1 MKWNVARSQI
11 YTASSNPDQMA
22 GIYIHIPFCRKAC
35 HYCNF
40 HFSTSL
46 GKAETVVTNI
56 IKEISLRSSEI
67 NEAVQTIY
75 FGGGTPS
82 ILAPE
87 AINKMMDAIK
97 SDYAISSD
105 PEITLEANPDD
116 ITAEKARAWKQ
127 MGINRFSIGVQS
139 FADENLQWMNR
150 AHDASQSIQCI
161 QTIREAGFDNF
172 SIDLIYGTPGQ
183 TQEGW
188 IKDLEKAIEMKIPHL
203 SCYALTVEEGTA
215 LHHMIGSGKKEKIS
229 ADEQAERFEALVQ
242 LSSLAGYSHYEIS
255 NLALPGKESKHNSA
269 YWEGKPYLGFGP
281 SAHSFS
287 GTKRSWNI
295 ADNLKYSQSIEAG
308 ILPQEEETLREID
321 QLNEYIMTSLRSIK
335 GMQKETIKTR
345 WGNDKLLI
353 ISTAI
358 EQFIRSG
365 KIMSTEKSWVLSGE
379 GRFFAD
385 GIASS
390 LFFLED

>member
-1 MKWNVARSQI
+1 
-11 YTASSNPDQMA
+11 MA

-46 GKAETVVTNI
+46 GKAEAVVNSI
-56 IKEISLRSSEI
+56 IKEIGLRSPEMK
-67 NEAVQTIY
+67 EEVQTIY

-82 ILAPE
+82 ILATPTIE
-87 AINKMMDAIK
+87 NMLDAIK
-97 SDYAISSD
+97 TNYSISSN

-116 ITAEKARAWKQ
+116 ITAEKAMAWKQ

-139 FADENLQWMNR
+139 FADENLRWMNR

-161 QTIREAGFDNF
+161 QTIRDVGFENF

-188 IKDLEKAIEMKIPHL
+188 IKDLEKAIELKIPHL

-215 LHHMIGSGKKEKIS
+215 LHHLIGSGKKEKIS

-255 NLALPGKESKHNSA
+255 NLALPGKESRHNSA

-295 ADNLKYSQSIEAG
+295 ADNLKYIQAIDAG
-308 ILPQEEETLREID
+308 ILPSEEETLRETD

-345 WGNDKLLI
+345 WGMEKLQI
-353 ISTAI
+353 ISREI
-358 EQFIRSG
+358 EPFIDAG
-365 KIMSTEKSWVLSGE
+365 KIIATENTWILSGE

-385 GIASS
+385 GIASA

>member
-1 MKWNVARSQI
+1 MKLSVARSQI
-11 YTASSNPDQMA
+11 YTASSNQDQMA

-46 GKAETVVTNI
+46 GKAEAVVTSI
-56 IKEISLRSSEI
+56 LKEISLRSSESRDEI
-67 NEAVQTIY
+67 QTIY

-82 ILAPE
+82 ILEPE
-87 AINKMMDAIK
+87 TINKMLQAINAHYAVSNDA
-97 SDYAISSD
+97 
-105 PEITLEANPDD
+105 EITLEANPDD
-116 ITAEKARAWKQ
+116 ITAAKAKAWKQ

-139 FADENLQWMNR
+139 FADQNLQWMNR
-150 AHDASQSIQCI
+150 AHDARQSIECI
-161 QTIREAGFDNF
+161 QAIREAGFENF

-183 TQEGW
+183 TQHGW

-242 LSSLAGYSHYEIS
+242 LTSAAGYIHYEIS

-295 ADNLKYSQSIEAG
+295 ADNLKYIQSIEAG
-308 ILPQEEETLREID
+308 ILPFEEETLRETD

-345 WGNDKLLI
+345 WGLDKLEA
-353 ISTAI
+353 ISIEI
-358 EQFIRSG
+358 EQFISSG
-365 KIMSTEKSWVLSGE
+365 KIIATENAWLLSGE

>member
-1 MKWNVARSQI
+1 MKLSVARSQI
-11 YTASSNPDQMA
+11 YTASSNQDQMA

-46 GKAETVVTNI
+46 GKAEAVVTSI
-56 IKEISLRSSEI
+56 LKEISLRSSESRDEI
-67 NEAVQTIY
+67 QTIY

-82 ILAPE
+82 ILEPE
-87 AINKMMDAIK
+87 TINKMLQAINAHYAVSNDA
-97 SDYAISSD
+97 
-105 PEITLEANPDD
+105 EITLEANPDD
-116 ITAEKARAWKQ
+116 ITAAKAKAWKQ

-139 FADENLQWMNR
+139 FADQNLQWMNR
-150 AHDASQSIQCI
+150 AHDARQSIECI
-161 QTIREAGFDNF
+161 QAIREAGFENF

-183 TQEGW
+183 TQQGW

-242 LSSLAGYSHYEIS
+242 LTSAAGYIHYEIS

-295 ADNLKYSQSIEAG
+295 ADNLKYIQSIEAG
-308 ILPQEEETLREID
+308 ILPFEEETLREID
-321 QLNEYIMTSLRSIK
+321 QLNEYIMTSLRSIN
-335 GMQKETIKTR
+335 GIQKETIKTR
-345 WGNDKLLI
+345 WGLDKLEV
-353 ISTAI
+353 ISIEI
-358 EQFIRSG
+358 EQFISSG
-365 KIMSTEKSWVLSGE
+365 KIIATENAWLLSGE

>member
-1 MKWNVARSQI
+1 
-11 YTASSNPDQMA
+11 MA

-46 GKAETVVTNI
+46 GKAETVVNSI
-56 IKEISLRSSEI
+56 IKEIGFRSSEMK
-67 NEAVQTIY
+67 EEVQTIY

-82 ILAPE
+82 ILATV
-87 AINKMMDAIK
+87 AIENMLDAIK
-97 SDYAISSD
+97 TNYSVSSN

-116 ITAEKARAWKQ
+116 ITAEKAMAWKQ

-139 FADENLQWMNR
+139 FADENLRWMNR
-150 AHDASQSIQCI
+150 AHDAKQSIQCI
-161 QTIREAGFDNF
+161 QIIRDVGFENF

-188 IKDLEKAIEMKIPHL
+188 IKDLEKAIELKIPHL

-215 LHHMIGSGKKEKIS
+215 LHHLIGSGKKEKIS

-295 ADNLKYSQSIEAG
+295 ADNLQYIQSIEAG
-308 ILPQEEETLREID
+308 ILPAEEEILRESD

-345 WGNDKLLI
+345 WGMEKLEI
-353 ISTAI
+353 ISKEI
-358 EQFIRSG
+358 EPFIDAG
-365 KIMSTEKSWVLSGE
+365 KIMATENAWILSGE

-385 GIASS
+385 GIASA

>member
-1 MKWNVARSQI
+1 
-11 YTASSNPDQMA
+11 MA

-46 GKAETVVTNI
+46 GKAEAVVSSI
-56 IKEISLRSSEI
+56 LKEIELRSSEMK
-67 NEAVQTIY
+67 EEVQTIY

-82 ILAPE
+82 ILDTV
-87 AINKMMDAIK
+87 AIERLLDAIR
-97 SDYAISSD
+97 SHYAVSSD
-105 PEITLEANPDD
+105 VEITLEANPDD
-116 ITAEKARAWKQ
+116 ITQEKAKAWKQ

-150 AHDASQSIQCI
+150 AHDASQSFQCI
-161 QTIREAGFDNF
+161 QTIREVGFDNF

-183 TQEGW
+183 THEGW

-242 LSSLAGYSHYEIS
+242 LSSLAGYTHYEIS

-295 ADNLKYSQSIEAG
+295 ADNLQYIRSIEAG
-308 ILPQEEETLREID
+308 ILPSEEETLRETD

-335 GMQKETIKTR
+335 GMQKKLIKTR
-345 WGNDKLLI
+345 WGMDKLQI
-353 ISTAI
+353 ISTEI
-358 EQFIRSG
+358 EQFIVSG
-365 KIMSTEKSWVLSGE
+365 KIIATENAWVLSGE

>member
-1 MKWNVARSQI
+1 
-11 YTASSNPDQMA
+11 MA

-46 GKAETVVTNI
+46 GKAEAVVRSI
-56 IKEISLRSSEI
+56 IKEISLRSSESTEQI
-67 NEAVQTIY
+67 QTIY

-82 ILAPE
+82 ILATSAIENMLE
-87 AINKMMDAIK
+87 AIKIHY
-97 SDYAISSD
+97 SISSN

-116 ITAEKARAWKQ
+116 ITTEKAMAWKQ

-161 QTIREAGFDNF
+161 QTIREVGFENF

-188 IKDLEKAIEMKIPHL
+188 IKDLEKAIDLKIPHL

-229 ADEQAERFEALVQ
+229 ADEQAERFDALVQ

-295 ADNLKYSQSIEAG
+295 ADNLQYIQSIETG
-308 ILPQEEETLREID
+308 VLPSEEEILRETD

-335 GMQKETIKTR
+335 GMQKATIKTR
-345 WGNDKLLI
+345 WGMDKLQI
-353 ISTAI
+353 ISTEI
-358 EQFIRSG
+358 EQFIQSG
-365 KIMSTEKSWVLSGE
+365 KIIATEKAWVLSGE

>member
-1 MKWNVARSQI
+1 
-11 YTASSNPDQMA
+11 
-22 GIYIHIPFCRKAC
+22 
-35 HYCNF
+35 
-40 HFSTSL
+40 
-46 GKAETVVTNI
+46 
-56 IKEISLRSSEI
+56 
-67 NEAVQTIY
+67 
-75 FGGGTPS
+75 
-82 ILAPE
+82 
-87 AINKMMDAIK
+87 
-97 SDYAISSD
+97 
-105 PEITLEANPDD
+105 
-116 ITAEKARAWKQ
+116 
-127 MGINRFSIGVQS
+127 VQS

-150 AHDASQSIQCI
+150 AHDASQSMDCI
-161 QTIREAGFDNF
+161 QIIREAGFQHF

-183 TQEGW
+183 TQQGW
-188 IKDLEKAIEMKIPHL
+188 IKDLEKAIELKIPHL

-215 LHHMIGSGKKEKIS
+215 LHHMIGSGKKQKIS

-242 LSSLAGYSHYEIS
+242 LSTKAGYIHYEIS
-255 NLALPGKESKHNSA
+255 NLAMPGKESKHNSA

-295 ADNLKYSQSIEAG
+295 ADNLKYIQSIEAG
-308 ILPQEEETLREID
+308 ILPREEETLREID

-335 GMQKETIKTR
+335 GMQKGVIETR
-345 WGNDKLLI
+345 WGMDKLQI
-353 ISTAI
+353 ISKEI

-365 KIMSTEKSWVLSGE
+365 KIMATEKAWVLTGE

>member
-1 MKWNVARSQI
+1 
-11 YTASSNPDQMA
+11 MA
-22 GIYIHIPFCRKAC
+22 GIYIHIPFCKKAC

-46 GKAETVVTNI
+46 GKAEAMETSI
-56 IKEISLRSSEI
+56 LKEITLRSSEL
-67 NEAVQTIY
+67 EEEVQTIY

-82 ILAPE
+82 ILAP
-87 AINKMMDAIK
+87 ATIDKMLQTLQAHY
-97 SDYAISSD
+97 SISSN
-105 PEITLEANPDD
+105 PEVTLEANPDD
-116 ITAEKARAWKQ
+116 ITAEKAKAWKQ

-150 AHDASQSIQCI
+150 AHDASQSMDCI
-161 QTIREAGFDNF
+161 QIIREAGFQHF

-183 TQEGW
+183 TQQGW
-188 IKDLEKAIEMKIPHL
+188 IKDLEKAIELKIPHL

-215 LHHMIGSGKKEKIS
+215 LHHMIGSGKKQKIS

-242 LSSLAGYSHYEIS
+242 LSSKAGYIHYEIS
-255 NLALPGKESKHNSA
+255 NLAMPGKESKHNSA

-295 ADNLKYSQSIEAG
+295 ADNLKYIQSIEAG
-308 ILPQEEETLREID
+308 ILPREEETLREID

-335 GMQKETIKTR
+335 GMQKGVIETR
-345 WGNDKLLI
+345 WGMDKLQI
-353 ISTAI
+353 ISKEI

-365 KIMSTEKSWVLSGE
+365 KIMATEKAWVLTGE

>member
-1 MKWNVARSQI
+1 MKLIVARSQI
-11 YTASSNPDQMA
+11 YTASSNQVQMA

-46 GKAETVVTNI
+46 GKAEAMETSI
-56 IKEISLRSSEI
+56 LKEITLRSSELQ
-67 NEAVQTIY
+67 EEVQTIY

-82 ILAPE
+82 ILAP
-87 AINKMMDAIK
+87 ATIDKMLQTLHAHY
-97 SDYAISSD
+97 SISSN
-105 PEITLEANPDD
+105 PEVTLEANPDD
-116 ITAEKARAWKQ
+116 ITAEKAKAWKQ

-150 AHDASQSIQCI
+150 AHDASQSMDCI
-161 QTIREAGFDNF
+161 QIIREAGFQHF

-188 IKDLEKAIEMKIPHL
+188 IKDLEKAIELKIPHL

-215 LHHMIGSGKKEKIS
+215 LHHMIGSGKKQKIS
-229 ADEQAERFEALVQ
+229 ADEQAERFEALVE
-242 LSSLAGYSHYEIS
+242 LSTKAGYIHYEIS
-255 NLALPGKESKHNSA
+255 NLAMPGNESKHNSA

-295 ADNLKYSQSIEAG
+295 ADNLKYIQSIEAG
-308 ILPQEEETLREID
+308 ILPREEETLREID

-335 GMQKETIKTR
+335 GMQKGVIETR
-345 WGNDKLLI
+345 WGMNKLQI
-353 ISTAI
+353 ISTEI

-365 KIMSTEKSWVLSGE
+365 KIITTENAWVLTGE

>member
-1 MKWNVARSQI
+1 LDAARSQI
-11 YTASSNPDQMA
+11 YTASSNQDQMA

-46 GKAETVVTNI
+46 GKAEAVVSSI
-56 IKEISLRSSEI
+56 LKEIRLRSSEM
-67 NEAVQTIY
+67 NEEVETIY

-82 ILAPE
+82 ILATA
-87 AINKMMDAIK
+87 AIENLLDAIK
-97 SDYAISSD
+97 AHYAIRSN

-116 ITAEKARAWKQ
+116 ITAEKAMAWKQ

-139 FADENLQWMNR
+139 FGDENLQWMNR
-150 AHDASQSIQCI
+150 AHDACQSIQCI

-188 IKDLEKAIEMKIPHL
+188 IRDLEKAIEMKIPHL

-215 LHHMIGSGKKEKIS
+215 LHHMIGSGKKEKII
-229 ADEQAERFEALVQ
+229 ADEQAERFDALVRM
-242 LSSLAGYSHYEIS
+242 SSIAGYNHYEIS
-255 NLALPGKESKHNSA
+255 NLALPGKESKHNSG

-295 ADNLKYSQSIEAG
+295 ADNLQYIQSIEAG
-308 ILPQEEETLREID
+308 ILPSEEETLREKD
-321 QLNEYIMTSLRSIK
+321 QLNEYIMTSLRSSK
-335 GMQKETIKTR
+335 GMQKDIITTR
-345 WGNDKLLI
+345 WGMDKLEI
-353 ISTAI
+353 ISTEI
-358 EQFIRSG
+358 EQFILSG
-365 KIMSTEKSWVLSGE
+365 KIIATENVWVLSGK

>member
-1 MKWNVARSQI
+1 
-11 YTASSNPDQMA
+11 MA
-22 GIYIHIPFCRKAC
+22 GIYLHIPFCKKAC

-40 HFSTSL
+40 HFSTQTADMQVFVDTLIQEIVLQKSY
-46 GKAETVVTNI
+46 
-56 IKEISLRSSEI
+56 IKEPIE
-67 NEAVQTIY
+67 TIY

-82 ILAPE
+82 LLDE
-87 AINKMMDAIK
+87 AQLTAIMA
-97 SDYAISSD
+97 AIHTHFEVAD
-105 PEITLEANPDD
+105 IIECTLEANPDD

-242 LSSLAGYSHYEIS
+242 LSTLAGYTHYEIS

-295 ADNLKYSQSIEAG
+295 ADNLQYIRSIEAG
-308 ILPQEEETLREID
+308 ILPSEEETLRETD

-345 WGNDKLLI
+345 WGNDKLQI

-365 KIMSTEKSWVLSGE
+365 KIMSTENAWVLSGE

>member
-1 MKWNVARSQI
+1 
-11 YTASSNPDQMA
+11 MA

-46 GKAETVVTNI
+46 GMADAVVRSILN
-56 IKEISLRSSEI
+56 EINLRSSESS
-67 NEAVQTIY
+67 EEVQTIY

-82 ILAPE
+82 ILAPA
-87 AINKMMDAIK
+87 AIDKMLDAIK
-97 SDYAISSD
+97 DHYAISSD
-105 PEITLEANPDD
+105 AEITLEANPDD
-116 ITAEKARAWKQ
+116 ITAEKAKAWKE

-139 FADENLQWMNR
+139 FADENLLWMNR
-150 AHDASQSIQCI
+150 AHDASQSMECI
-161 QTIREAGFDNF
+161 QIIREAGFDNF

-183 TQEGW
+183 TQQGW

-229 ADEQAERFEALVQ
+229 TDEQAERFEALVE
-242 LSSLAGYSHYEIS
+242 LSSLAGYTHYEIS

-269 YWEGKPYLGFGP
+269 YWEGRPYLGFGP

-295 ADNLKYSQSIEAG
+295 ADNLKYIQSIEAG
-308 ILPQEEETLREID
+308 ILPCEEEILREVD
-321 QLNEYIMTSLRSIK
+321 QLNEYIMTSLRSIN
-335 GMQKETIKTR
+335 GIQKDIIKTK
-345 WGNDKLLI
+345 WGMDKLQV
-353 ISTAI
+353 ISTEI

-365 KIMSTEKSWVLSGE
+365 KIIATQNAWVLSAQ

>member
-1 MKWNVARSQI
+1 
-11 YTASSNPDQMA
+11 MA

-46 GKAETVVTNI
+46 GKAEAMETSI
-56 IKEISLRSSEI
+56 LKEITLRSSES
-67 NEAVQTIY
+67 EEEVQTIY

-82 ILAPE
+82 ILAP
-87 AINKMMDAIK
+87 ATIDKMLQTLHAHY
-97 SDYAISSD
+97 SISSN
-105 PEITLEANPDD
+105 PEVTLEANPDD
-116 ITAEKARAWKQ
+116 ITAEKAKAWKQ

-150 AHDASQSIQCI
+150 AHDASQSMDCI
-161 QTIREAGFDNF
+161 QIIREAGFQNF

-183 TQEGW
+183 TQQGW
-188 IKDLEKAIEMKIPHL
+188 IKDLEKAIELKIPHL

-215 LHHMIGSGKKEKIS
+215 LHHMISSGKKQKIS

-242 LSSLAGYSHYEIS
+242 LSTKAGYIHYEIS
-255 NLALPGKESKHNSA
+255 NLAMPGKESKHNSA

-295 ADNLKYSQSIEAG
+295 ADNLKYIQSIEAG
-308 ILPQEEETLREID
+308 ILLREEEMLREID

-335 GMQKETIKTR
+335 GMQKGVIETR
-345 WGNDKLLI
+345 WGLDKMQT
-353 ISTAI
+353 ISTEI
-358 EQFIRSG
+358 EQFIHSG
-365 KIMSTEKSWVLSGE
+365 KIMATENAWVLTGE

>member
-1 MKWNVARSQI
+1 
-11 YTASSNPDQMA
+11 MA

-46 GKAETVVTNI
+46 GKAEAVVNSI
-56 IKEISLRSSEI
+56 IKEIGLRSPEMK
-67 NEAVQTIY
+67 EEVQTIY

-82 ILAPE
+82 ILATPTIE
-87 AINKMMDAIK
+87 NMLDAIK
-97 SDYAISSD
+97 TNYSISSN

-116 ITAEKARAWKQ
+116 ITAEKAMAWKQ

-139 FADENLQWMNR
+139 FADENLRWMNR

-161 QTIREAGFDNF
+161 QTIRDVGFENF

-188 IKDLEKAIEMKIPHL
+188 IKDLEKAIELKIPHL

-215 LHHMIGSGKKEKIS
+215 LHHLIGSGKKEKIS

-255 NLALPGKESKHNSA
+255 NLALPGKESRHNSA

-295 ADNLKYSQSIEAG
+295 ADNLKYIQAIDAG
-308 ILPQEEETLREID
+308 IPPSEEETLRETD

-345 WGNDKLLI
+345 WGMEKLQI
-353 ISTAI
+353 ISREI
-358 EQFIRSG
+358 EPFIDAG
-365 KIMSTEKSWVLSGE
+365 KIIATENTWILSGE

-385 GIASS
+385 GIASA

>member
-1 MKWNVARSQI
+1 
-11 YTASSNPDQMA
+11 MA

-46 GKAETVVTNI
+46 GKAEAVVNSI
-56 IKEISLRSSEI
+56 IKEIGFRSSEMK
-67 NEAVQTIY
+67 EEVQTIY

-82 ILAPE
+82 ILATV
-87 AINKMMDAIK
+87 AIENMLDAIK
-97 SDYAISSD
+97 TNYSISSN

-116 ITAEKARAWKQ
+116 ITAEKAMAWKQ

-139 FADENLQWMNR
+139 FVDENLRWMNR
-150 AHDASQSIQCI
+150 AHDAKQSIQCI
-161 QTIREAGFDNF
+161 QIIRDVGFENF

-188 IKDLEKAIEMKIPHL
+188 IKDLEKAIELKIPHL

-215 LHHMIGSGKKEKIS
+215 LHHLIGSGKKEKIS

-295 ADNLKYSQSIEAG
+295 ADNLQYIQSIEAG
-308 ILPQEEETLREID
+308 ILPAEEEILRESD

-345 WGNDKLLI
+345 WGMEKLEI
-353 ISTAI
+353 ISKEI
-358 EQFIRSG
+358 EPFIDAG
-365 KIMSTEKSWVLSGE
+365 KIMATENAWILSGE

-385 GIASS
+385 GIASA

>member
-1 MKWNVARSQI
+1 
-11 YTASSNPDQMA
+11 MA

-40 HFSTSL
+40 HFSTTL
-46 GKAETVVTNI
+46 GKAEAVVTSI
-56 IKEISLRSSEI
+56 LKELTLRSTEMK
-67 NEAVQTIY
+67 EEVQTIY

-82 ILAPE
+82 ILATA
-87 AINKMMDAIK
+87 AIENMLDSIK
-97 SDYAISSD
+97 AHYAISSH

-116 ITAEKARAWKQ
+116 ITTEKAKAWKQ

-139 FADENLQWMNR
+139 FADENLRWMNR

-161 QTIREAGFDNF
+161 QTIREVGFDNF

-188 IKDLEKAIEMKIPHL
+188 IKDLETAIEMKVPHL

-242 LSSLAGYSHYEIS
+242 LSSIAGYTHYEIS

-281 SAHSFS
+281 SAHSFT

-295 ADNLKYSQSIEAG
+295 ADNLQYIQSIEAG
-308 ILPQEEETLREID
+308 ILPSEEETLRETD

-335 GMQKETIKTR
+335 GMQKATIKTR
-345 WGNDKLLI
+345 WGMDKLRI
-353 ISTAI
+353 ISTDI
-358 EQFIRSG
+358 QQFIDSG
-365 KIMSTEKSWVLSGE
+365 KIIATENAWILSGE

>member
-1 MKWNVARSQI
+1 
-11 YTASSNPDQMA
+11 MA

-46 GKAETVVTNI
+46 GKAEAVQASI
-56 IKEISLRSSEI
+56 IKEISLRSSEL
-67 NEAVQTIY
+67 NEEVQTIY

-82 ILAPE
+82 ILDPE
-87 AINKMMDAIK
+87 AIDKILQAIK
-97 SDYAISSD
+97 AHYAISSH

-116 ITAEKARAWKQ
+116 ITTKKARAWKQ

-139 FADENLQWMNR
+139 FADKNLQWMNR
-150 AHDASQSIQCI
+150 AHNASQSIQCI
-161 QTIREAGFDNF
+161 QTIRETGFENF

-281 SAHSFS
+281 SAHSFN

-295 ADNLKYSQSIEAG
+295 ADNLQYIQSIETG
-308 ILPQEEETLREID
+308 ILPSVEETLREID

-335 GMQKETIKTR
+335 GMQKETIKTK
-345 WGNDKLLI
+345 WGNDKLQI
-353 ISTAI
+353 ISTEI
-358 EQFIRSG
+358 DQFIQSG
-365 KIMSTEKSWVLSGE
+365 KIIANDNAWVLSGE

>member
-1 MKWNVARSQI
+1 
-11 YTASSNPDQMA
+11 MA

-46 GKAETVVTNI
+46 GKAEAVVTSI
-56 IKEISLRSSEI
+56 IKEIGLRSSEMK
-67 NEAVQTIY
+67 EEVQTIY

-82 ILAPE
+82 ILATS
-87 AINKMMDAIK
+87 AIENMLDAIK
-97 SDYAISSD
+97 AHYAISKNM
-105 PEITLEANPDD
+105 EITLEANPDD
-116 ITAEKARAWKQ
+116 ITTEKAKAWKQ

-161 QTIREAGFDNF
+161 QTIREVGFDNF

-188 IKDLEKAIEMKIPHL
+188 IKDLEKAIDLKIPHL

-229 ADEQAERFEALVQ
+229 ADEQAERFDALVQ

-295 ADNLKYSQSIEAG
+295 ADNLQYIQSIEAG
-308 ILPQEEETLREID
+308 VLPSEEEILRETD

-345 WGNDKLLI
+345 WGMDTLQI
-353 ISTAI
+353 ISTEI
-358 EQFIRSG
+358 EQFIQSG
-365 KIMSTEKSWVLSGE
+365 KIIATENAWVLSGE

>member
-11 YTASSNPDQMA
+11 YTASFNPDQMA

-46 GKAETVVTNI
+46 GKAEAVEASI
-56 IKEISLRSSEI
+56 LKEIALRSSEI

-82 ILAPE
+82 ILAHE
-87 AINKMMDAIK
+87 AINKMLDAIK
-97 SDYAISSD
+97 SDYVISSD

-116 ITAEKARAWKQ
+116 ITAEKARAWKR

-242 LSSLAGYSHYEIS
+242 LSSLAGYTHYEIS

-287 GTKRSWNI
+287 GAKRSWNI
-295 ADNLKYSQSIEAG
+295 ADNLRYIQSIEAG
-308 ILPQEEETLREID
+308 ILPHEEETLREID

-345 WGNDKLLI
+345 WGNDKLQI
-353 ISTAI
+353 ISTAV

-365 KIMSTEKSWVLSGE
+365 KIISTENSWVLSGE

>member
-1 MKWNVARSQI
+1 
-11 YTASSNPDQMA
+11 MA

-46 GKAETVVTNI
+46 GRAEAVVTSTL
-56 IKEISLRSSEI
+56 KEISMRSSESRAEI
-67 NEAVQTIY
+67 QTIY

-82 ILAPE
+82 ILEPE
-87 AINKMMDAIK
+87 TINKMLQAIK
-97 SDYAISSD
+97 AHYSVSNDA
-105 PEITLEANPDD
+105 EITLEANPDD
-116 ITAEKARAWKQ
+116 ITAAKAKAWKQ

-139 FADENLQWMNR
+139 FAEENLQWMNR
-150 AHDASQSIQCI
+150 AHDAQQSIKCI
-161 QTIREAGFDNF
+161 NTIREAGFDNF

-188 IKDLEKAIEMKIPHL
+188 IKDLEKAIELKIPHL

-215 LHHMIGSGKKEKIS
+215 LHHMIGTGKKEKIS

-242 LSSLAGYSHYEIS
+242 MSAHAGYIHYEIS

-269 YWEGKPYLGFGP
+269 YWEGRPYLGFGP

-295 ADNLKYSQSIEAG
+295 ADNLKYIESIEAG
-308 ILPQEEETLREID
+308 VLPFEEETLRETD
-321 QLNEYIMTSLRSIK
+321 QLNEYIMTSLRSIN
-335 GMQKETIKTR
+335 GMQKDIIKTR
-345 WGNDKLLI
+345 WGMDELQA
-353 ISTAI
+353 ISIEI
-358 EQFIRSG
+358 EQFISSG
-365 KIMSTEKSWVLSGE
+365 KIMATENAWLLSSE

>member
-1 MKWNVARSQI
+1 MKWSVARSQI
-11 YTASSNPDQMA
+11 YTASSNQDQMA

-46 GKAETVVTNI
+46 GRADSMVEAISAEI
-56 IKEISLRSSEI
+56 ILRADEMKEDI
-67 NEAVQTIY
+67 QTIY

-82 ILAPE
+82 ILHPSQIAKLLDT
-87 AINKMMDAIK
+87 INSNYRVAH
-97 SDYAISSD
+97 A

-116 ITAEKARAWKQ
+116 ITAEKAKAWKQ

-139 FADENLQWMNR
+139 FANENLLWMNR
-150 AHDASQSIQCI
+150 AHDARQSIDCI
-161 QTIREAGFDNF
+161 NIIREAGFENF

-183 TQEGW
+183 TQQGW
-188 IKDLEKAIEMKIPHL
+188 IKDLEKAIELKIPHL

-242 LSSLAGYSHYEIS
+242 LSSTAGYIHYEIS

-269 YWEGKPYLGFGP
+269 YWEGQPYLGFGP

-295 ADNLKYSQSIEAG
+295 ADNLKYIQSIEAE
-308 ILPQEEETLREID
+308 ILPSEEETLREID

-335 GMQKETIKTR
+335 GMQKEIIKTR
-345 WGNDKLLI
+345 WGMDKLEI
-353 ISTAI
+353 MTKEI
-358 EQFIRSG
+358 EQFISSE
-365 KIMSTEKSWVLSGE
+365 KIIATENAWLLSGE
-379 GRFFAD
+379 GKFLAD

>member
-1 MKWNVARSQI
+1 
-11 YTASSNPDQMA
+11 MA

-46 GKAETVVTNI
+46 GKAEAVVISI

-87 AINKMMDAIK
+87 AINKMLDTIK
-97 SDYAISSD
+97 THYTISSN

-116 ITAEKARAWKQ
+116 ITAEKARAWKR

-183 TQEGW
+183 TQQGW

-255 NLALPGKESKHNSA
+255 NLALPGKESQHNSA
-269 YWEGKPYLGFGP
+269 YWEGKSYLGFGP

-308 ILPQEEETLREID
+308 ILPHEEETLREID

-345 WGNDKLLI
+345 WGNDKLQI
-353 ISTAI
+353 ISTAV

-365 KIMSTEKSWVLSGE
+365 KIISTENSWVLSGE

>member
-1 MKWNVARSQI
+1 
-11 YTASSNPDQMA
+11 MA

-40 HFSTSL
+40 YFSTSL
-46 GKAETVVTNI
+46 GKAEAVQASI
-56 IKEISLRSSEI
+56 IKEIALRS
-67 NEAVQTIY
+67 NELKEEVQTIY

-82 ILAPE
+82 ILDPA
-87 AINKMMDAIK
+87 AIDMILQAIK
-97 SDYAISSD
+97 AHYAISSKI
-105 PEITLEANPDD
+105 EITLEANPDD
-116 ITAEKARAWKQ
+116 ITTEKAKAWKQ
-127 MGINRFSIGVQS
+127 MDINRFSIGVQS
-139 FADENLQWMNR
+139 FADENLHWMNR
-150 AHDASQSIQCI
+150 AHDAGQSIQCI

-188 IKDLEKAIEMKIPHL
+188 IKDLEKAIELKIPHL

-229 ADEQAERFEALVQ
+229 ADEQAERFEALVK
-242 LSSLAGYSHYEIS
+242 LSSLAGYTHYEIS

-281 SAHSFS
+281 SAHSFT

-295 ADNLKYSQSIEAG
+295 ADNLEYSQSIEAG
-308 ILPQEEETLREID
+308 ILPSEEETLREID
-321 QLNEYIMTSLRSIK
+321 QLNEYIMTSLRSIN
-335 GMQKETIKTR
+335 GMQKDIISTR
-345 WGNDKLLI
+345 WGNDKLQI
-353 ISTAI
+353 ISTEI
-358 EQFIRSG
+358 DQFIQSG
-365 KIMSTEKSWVLSGE
+365 KIMVSKNAWVLSGE

>member
-1 MKWNVARSQI
+1 
-11 YTASSNPDQMA
+11 MA

-46 GKAETVVTNI
+46 GMADAVVRSILN
-56 IKEISLRSSEI
+56 EINLRSSESS
-67 NEAVQTIY
+67 EEVQTIY

-82 ILAPE
+82 ILAPA
-87 AINKMMDAIK
+87 AIDKVLDAIK
-97 SDYAISSD
+97 AHYAISSD
-105 PEITLEANPDD
+105 AEITLEANPDD
-116 ITAEKARAWKQ
+116 ITAEKAKAWKE

-139 FADENLQWMNR
+139 FADENLLWMNR
-150 AHDASQSIQCI
+150 AHDASQSMECI
-161 QTIREAGFDNF
+161 QIIREAGFDNF

-183 TQEGW
+183 TQQGW

-229 ADEQAERFEALVQ
+229 TDEQAERFEALVE
-242 LSSLAGYSHYEIS
+242 LSSLAGYTHYEIS

-269 YWEGKPYLGFGP
+269 YWEGRPYLGFGP

-295 ADNLKYSQSIEAG
+295 ADNLKYIQSIEAG
-308 ILPQEEETLREID
+308 ILPCEEEILREVD
-321 QLNEYIMTSLRSIK
+321 QLNEYIMTSLRSIN
-335 GMQKETIKTR
+335 GIQKDIIKTK
-345 WGNDKLLI
+345 WGMDKLQV
-353 ISTAI
+353 ISTEI

-365 KIMSTEKSWVLSGE
+365 KIITTQNAWVLSAQ

>member
-46 GKAETVVTNI
+46 EKAEAVEASI
-56 IKEISLRSSEI
+56 LKEIALRSSEI

-82 ILAPE
+82 ILAPD
-87 AINKMMDAIK
+87 AINKMLQAIK
-97 SDYAISSD
+97 THYAISSD

-116 ITAEKARAWKQ
+116 ITAEKARAWKR

-183 TQEGW
+183 TQQGW

-242 LSSLAGYSHYEIS
+242 LSSLAGYTHYEIS

-281 SAHSFS
+281 SAHSFN

-308 ILPQEEETLREID
+308 ILPHEEETLREID

-345 WGNDKLLI
+345 WGSDKLQI

-358 EQFIRSG
+358 EQFIGSG
-365 KIMSTEKSWVLSGE
+365 KIISTENSWVLSGE

>member
-1 MKWNVARSQI
+1 
-11 YTASSNPDQMA
+11 MA

-46 GKAETVVTNI
+46 GMAEAVQASI
-56 IKEISLRSSEI
+56 IKEISLRSSEL
-67 NEAVQTIY
+67 NEEVQTIY

-82 ILAPE
+82 ILDPE
-87 AINKMMDAIK
+87 AIDKMLQAIK
-97 SDYAISSD
+97 AHYAISSN

-116 ITAEKARAWKQ
+116 ITTEKARAWKQ

-139 FADENLQWMNR
+139 FADENLHWMNR

-161 QTIREAGFDNF
+161 QTIRETGFDNF

-188 IKDLEKAIEMKIPHL
+188 IKDLEKAIELKIPHL

-229 ADEQAERFEALVQ
+229 PDEQAERFEALVQ

-287 GTKRSWNI
+287 RTKRSWNI
-295 ADNLKYSQSIEAG
+295 ADNLQYIQSIEAG
-308 ILPQEEETLREID
+308 ILPSEEETLREID
-321 QLNEYIMTSLRSIK
+321 QLNEYIMTSLRSIN
-335 GMQKETIKTR
+335 GMQKDIIIAR
-345 WGNDKLLI
+345 WGNDKLQT
-353 ISTAI
+353 ISTEI
-358 EQFIRSG
+358 DQFIQSG
-365 KIMSTEKSWVLSGE
+365 KIMATENAWVLSGQ

-390 LFFLED
+390 LFFLEE

>member
-1 MKWNVARSQI
+1 LNVARSQI
-11 YTASSNPDQMA
+11 YTASSNQDQMA

-46 GKAETVVTNI
+46 GKAEAVVNSI
-56 IKEISLRSSEI
+56 LKEIELRSSEMK
-67 NEAVQTIY
+67 EEVQTIY

-82 ILAPE
+82 ILATV
-87 AINKMMDAIK
+87 AIVQMLDAIK
-97 SDYAISSD
+97 AHHAISSH

-116 ITAEKARAWKQ
+116 ITTEKAKAWKE

-139 FADENLQWMNR
+139 FADENLLWMNR
-150 AHDASQSIQCI
+150 AHDARQSIQCI
-161 QTIREAGFDNF
+161 QTIREVGFDNF

-183 TQEGW
+183 TQQGW
-188 IKDLEKAIEMKIPHL
+188 IKDLEKAIELKIPHL

-242 LSSLAGYSHYEIS
+242 LSSHAGYSHYEIS

-281 SAHSFS
+281 SAHSFT

-295 ADNLKYSQSIEAG
+295 ADNLKYIQSIEAE
-308 ILPQEEETLREID
+308 ILPSEEETLREID

-335 GMQKETIKTR
+335 GMQKDIISTR
-345 WGNDKLLI
+345 WGNDKLQI
-353 ISTAI
+353 ISTEI
-358 EQFIRSG
+358 NQFIQSG
-365 KIMSTEKSWVLSGE
+365 KIMATENAWVLSGE